1 MVTLLIPLIKTNQ
14 TDFPLPDLLGSG
26 ADHGPQCCLKHQN
39 RFILFTGLRLFPT
52 KMSFNTSSF
61 SSLFKGSG
69 LNSLQPLSPFLP
81 MEKDQTNK
89 RATEIKGY
97 RREMLVVFFL
107 SSESH
112 FPQQKPI
119 PPPCHDLR
127 EKGRA
132 YPEYP
137 CQNCLQPT
145 TQGRRRERRKK
156 EGRRNR
162 GRRRRH
168 QAKGE
173 KGKKGKEGKPRFA
186 QWLHQSPDPSSSPQ
200 PRASAC
206 SASPHLP
213 ITTQGDL
220 VRAWSERWSQGT
232 GLATLM
238 PEFRLRVHD
247 FLWFILLLAFLT
259 GPVSLCLKWG

>member
-1 MVTLLIPLIKTNQ
+1 M
-14 TDFPLPDLLGSG
+14 G
-26 ADHGPQCCLKHQN
+26 
-39 RFILFTGLRLFPT
+39 
-52 KMSFNTSSF
+52 FNTSSF

-69 LNSLQPLSPFLP
+69 LNSLQPLPPFLP

-132 YPEYP
+132 YPEHLR
-137 CQNCLQPT
+137 QNCLQPT
-145 TQGRRRERRKK
+145 TQGRERRKR
-156 EGRRNR
+156 EGRRRNR

-168 QAKGE
+168 RAKV
-173 KGKKGKEGKPRFA
+173 R
-186 QWLHQSPDPSSSPQ
+186 
-200 PRASAC
+200 RARR
-206 SASPHLP
+206 
-213 ITTQGDL
+213 G
-220 VRAWSERWSQGT
+220 RRGSQGLHSGYT
-232 GLATLM
+232 SHQTPPPAHSPGPPPAQPPPTSPSQPKGTL
-238 PEFRLRVHD
+238 
-247 FLWFILLLAFLT
+247 
-259 GPVSLCLKWG
+259 